1 MTLLLLLHDQRRDS
15 IRCDQDCYGTY
26 RTYEPG
32 HAWTNYPESW
42 QWDAQNGLM
51 TLAFLVAVAAFVFL
65 LASRRRRAVILT
77 FVSLGLSAAWIAWVR
92 LSPPIG

>member
-1 MTLLLLLHDQRRDS
+1 
-15 IRCDQDCYGTY
+15 
-26 RTYEPG
+26 
-32 HAWTNYPESW
+32 
-42 QWDAQNGLM
+42 M

-77 FVSLGLSAAWIAWVR
+77 VVSLGLSAAWIAWVR